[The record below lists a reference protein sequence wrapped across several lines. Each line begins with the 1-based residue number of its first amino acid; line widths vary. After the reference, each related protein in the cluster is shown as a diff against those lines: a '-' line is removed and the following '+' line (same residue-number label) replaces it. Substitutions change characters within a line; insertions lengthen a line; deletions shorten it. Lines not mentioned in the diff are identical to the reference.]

1 MTSLYISEKPP
12 ESAAGG
18 CSHIVEK
25 QSHLA
30 MFEIGSEYL
39 PLSLFISLPCPTR
52 GEQVRRFAQ
61 TRGKAQRSAEMLRL
75 FALAVCVPSSHA
87 DSGSPRWQAKQKV
100 VCDMSA
106 DPHHHCLS
114 LSPSPVVPML
124 TSLSPFTFCLS
135 ELLLRLHTADGCL
148 ACEHCGIPTR
158 VIYLGGGFKNSG
170 VFAPVVQ
177 KGVPL
182 ASPTFRKKTQ
192 RFVPFKCRIFWLYF
206 NRNGSAIILKPRNS
220 AGPSPRSDKT
230 ESNICKHT
238 YLGAFDPTLS
248 WFSNKICLDGKCSAR

>member
-18 CSHIVEK
+18 CSHIVEE

-87 DSGSPRWQAKQKV
+87 DSESPRWQAKQKV

-158 VIYLGGGFKNSG
+158 VIYLGVGLKIVEFLPPLCK
-170 VFAPVVQ
+170 
-177 KGVPL
+177 KGVLL
-182 ASPTFRKKTQ
+182 ASPTFRKKSQ

-248 WFSNKICLDGKCSAR
+248 WFSNKICLDGKCSTR

>member
-18 CSHIVEK
+18 CCHIVEE

-87 DSGSPRWQAKQKV
+87 DSESPRWQAKQKV
-100 VCDMSA
+100 VCDMST

-158 VIYLGGGFKNSG
+158 VIYLGVDLKIVEFLPLLCKKVFHWHPLLFEKKVKDLCPLSVAFFGFT
-170 VFAPVVQ
+170 
-177 KGVPL
+177 L
-182 ASPTFRKKTQ
+182 
-192 RFVPFKCRIFWLYF
+192 IE
-206 NRNGSAIILKPRNS
+206 
-220 AGPSPRSDKT
+220 T
-230 ESNICKHT
+230 EA
-238 YLGAFDPTLS
+238 LLS
-248 WFSNKICLDGKCSAR
+248 